1 MKQVANL
8 DILIVYNSTLA
19 LSAAVP
25 DSVSLLPFRQDSPQA
40 NYNLSYSYFLEACA
54 KRGLTAGFAA
64 SNDVSGPGQCTQY
77 WTFRN
82 NAWQK
87 NHAPAFSTQI
97 FDKLSPSTA
106 ASRAERDLLLSEL
119 RIQPFNDRSLF
130 MMFYDKTLTYEKLA
144 PYTIPT
150 TSVLSSHPDDVNA
163 ALERLKVMINEHA
176 HSEDFSPSLILKDR
190 FGAGGNFVFKVT
202 KDYLHSIQILMDNHP
217 TIQFIVQPFLLFDHG
232 FLYKNQRTSTDL
244 RLIFL
249 QDRLLQAY
257 VRLAKGDDFRCNA
270 HQGATLEY
278 VTSNVI
284 PVSVKQM
291 AQEIVSVIAKPL
303 NLFALDFV
311 VSNTGNTYMLEGNCG
326 PGVNWDTGNTA
337 DEKMS
342 KQLMDSII
350 TVMALKAKK
359 AKRLQ
364 KVAPALKFPV
374 PRSL

>member
-1 MKQVANL
+1 MKQIANL

-25 DSVSLLPFRQDSPQA
+25 DSVSMLPFPEGSVQA
-40 NYNLSYSYFLEACA
+40 NYNLSYAYFLQTCA

-64 SNDVSGPGQCTQY
+64 SNDVSGPGQCKHY
-77 WTFRN
+77 WTFHN

-87 NHAPAFSTQI
+87 HLSPAFSTQI

-106 ASRAERDLLLSEL
+106 ASRADRDLLLSEM

-150 TSVLSSHPDDVNA
+150 THVLSSHVDDITA
-163 ALERLKVMINEHA
+163 ALERLSTKVEEHA
-176 HSEDFSPSLILKDR
+176 HSEDFSPSVILKDR
-190 FGAGGNFVFKVT
+190 FGAGGNYVFKVT
-202 KDYLHSIQILMDNHP
+202 KDYVNSIHTLMEAHP
-217 TIQFIVQPFLLFDHG
+217 TIQFIIQPFLLFDHG

-249 QDRLLQAY
+249 QDKMIQAY

-278 VTSNVI
+278 VSSTVI
-284 PVSVKQM
+284 PSSVKDM
-291 AQEIVSVIAKPL
+291 AKEIVSVISKPL
-303 NLFALDFV
+303 NLYALDFV
-311 VSNTGNTYMLEGNCG
+311 VSNAGNTYMLEGNCG
-326 PGVNWDTGNTA
+326 PGVNWSTGNTA
-337 DEKMS
+337 DEKKS
-342 KQLMDSII
+342 KQLMDNII
-350 TVMALKAKK
+350 SVMALKAKK
-359 AKRLQ
+359 TKRLQ
-364 KVAPALKFPV
+364 KIAPTLKFPL
-374 PRSL
+374 PLSL